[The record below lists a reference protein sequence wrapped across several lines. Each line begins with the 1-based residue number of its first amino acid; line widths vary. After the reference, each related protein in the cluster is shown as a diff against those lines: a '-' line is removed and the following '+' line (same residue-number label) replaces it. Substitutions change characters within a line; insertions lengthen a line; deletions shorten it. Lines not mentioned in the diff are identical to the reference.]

1 MTKDTLHLT
10 IVSQE
15 KQLLAVDVESVN
27 IMTSTGEVTIL
38 PGHVSLFTTL
48 VPGQLVYIVDGK
60 EDYFVISKGFMDVNA
75 SGTVTVIAD
84 TAVAARDISI
94 EKAQAAIKAAQ
105 ETMATAV
112 DRHELLLAEAS
123 LKKAMLEI
131 KVAQNSKKKTV

>member
-1 MTKDTLHLT
+1 MTEETLQLT

-15 KQLLAVDVESVN
+15 KQLLSLDVDSVN
-27 IMTSTGEVTIL
+27 VMTSTGEVTIL

-48 VPGQLVYIVDGK
+48 VPGQLIYTVAGK

-94 EKAQAAIKAAQ
+94 EKAEAAIKAAQ
-105 ETMATAV
+105 ETMATTV

-131 KVAQNSKKKTV
+131 KVAQNSRKNAV

>member
-1 MTKDTLHLT
+1 MTEDTLRLT

-15 KQLLAVDVESVN
+15 KQLLAVDVDSVN
-27 IMTSTGEVTIL
+27 VMTSTGEVTIL

-48 VPGQLVYIVDGK
+48 VPGQLVYTISGTD
-60 EDYFVISKGFMDVNA
+60 DYFVVSKGFMDVNA

-94 EKAQAAIKAAQ
+94 EKAQAAITAAQ

-123 LKKAMLEI
+123 LRKALLEI
-131 KVAQNSKKKTV
+131 KVAQNSKRKTV